1 MREVLL
7 RIKRGELNLFNDILN
22 FYLDKVYNSILISN
36 SDCNVSKVTKATFI
50 NLYKKINK
58 YHFWNNPESFIE
70 NNIKKYL
77 KKHNV
82 TYQEKAK
89 KEVPEIILRDILVSL
104 SSLDI
109 KRKKI
114 SSLILIPLSVLIIS
128 VSFLLYFEAYSEK
141 IYFPKNTIVKDEEYK
156 LSTPVRKETR
166 FYNGSRWT
174 NGIVSIDR
182 MKEDL
187 ALVKTVNKDNEY
199 LYKIYKGKNVISEF
213 TIDLKYF
220 YQCQGK
226 DDSLIFKSRNT
237 YLRVDYNGNLIE
249 KIDFLEVDETSNNNR
264 FVYGNLS
271 EYGKG
276 VFDLSSFTIVEHIDD
291 NIYKLYDNGEY
302 ITKHEADILQQDNNI
317 DNVSCLFNNFINGY
331 LVYVDL
337 DGNVLVVDNDKKIV
351 KKQLQFYSYFSDKKE
366 ELSNTKIYVDSY
378 KNILIIAIEGHSQ
391 SGLEA
396 IDINTGETIIE
407 IEDTLSKGELGFEP
421 ILSDDNGVYVLS
433 IQEWSYRNR
442 QIRNLV
448 LNFAK
453 EPVTA
458 LELSDSDF
466 LDIAEITSGKDSYY
480 IYSLTNQGVF
490 MINSIKKESK

>member
-1 MREVLL
+1 
-7 RIKRGELNLFNDILN
+7 
-22 FYLDKVYNSILISN
+22 
-36 SDCNVSKVTKATFI
+36 
-50 NLYKKINK
+50 
-58 YHFWNNPESFIE
+58 
-70 NNIKKYL
+70 
-77 KKHNV
+77 
-82 TYQEKAK
+82 
-89 KEVPEIILRDILVSL
+89 
-104 SSLDI
+104 
-109 KRKKI
+109 
-114 SSLILIPLSVLIIS
+114 
-128 VSFLLYFEAYSEK
+128 
-141 IYFPKNTIVKDEEYK
+141 
-156 LSTPVRKETR
+156 
-166 FYNGSRWT
+166 
-174 NGIVSIDR
+174 
-182 MKEDL
+182 
-187 ALVKTVNKDNEY
+187 
-199 LYKIYKGKNVISEF
+199 
-213 TIDLKYF
+213 
-220 YQCQGK
+220 
-226 DDSLIFKSRNT
+226 
-237 YLRVDYNGNLIE
+237 LRVDYNGNLIE
-249 KIDFLEVDETSNNNR
+249 KIDFLEVDETSNNNC

-271 EYGKG
+271 EYGK
-276 VFDLSSFTIVEHIDD
+276 VIFDLTSFTIVEYIDD

-317 DNVSCLFNNFINGY
+317 DNVSCLFNNFIDGY

-407 IEDTLSKGELGFEP
+407 VEDTLSKGELGFEP
-421 ILSDDNGVYVLS
+421 ILSDDNGVCILS

-453 EPVTA
+453 EPITA

-466 LDIAEITSGKDSYY
+466 LDIAEIASGKDSYY